1 MKAVV
6 IIPALNPD
14 EKLITLVEKLK
25 QYDLTTIIINDGSAP
40 GYEIIFDIL
49 REKLDCVVRVHSK
62 NMGKGV
68 ALKTGMAYAANIYPD
83 APGYVT
89 ADADG
94 QHAPEDI
101 LNVARMLEENPAS
114 LILGTRDFNNVK
126 TPFKSKW
133 GNRITSLAY
142 LLSTGE
148 RCPDT
153 QTGLRGIPMS
163 WTKELLKIPGDRY
176 EYEMNVLLE
185 AGKSRIP
192 FVEVPIETIYLN
204 ENKASH
210 FHAIKDSARI
220 YLNIL
225 KFSLSS
231 FVSAI
236 VDNSVFTLLMQIAFG
251 ATSLGILEAT
261 IIARVMSGG
270 VNYLLNK
277 HWVFQNTDREGKAA
291 LQYAI
296 LFISQMLLSWFFVSS
311 LSSLPIHLTVL
322 KICVDTGLF
331 IGSYLIQKNFI
342 FGESRKEYRLK

>member
-1 MKAVV
+1 
-6 IIPALNPD
+6 
-14 EKLITLVEKLK
+14 
-25 QYDLTTIIINDGSAP
+25 
-40 GYEIIFDIL
+40 
-49 REKLDCVVRVHSK
+49 VVRVHSK

>member
-1 MKAVV
+1 MKPIV

-14 EKLITLVEKLK
+14 EKLVTLVEQLK
-25 QYDLTTIIINDGSAP
+25 QYNLTTVIVNDGSTP

-49 REKLDCVVRVHSK
+49 REKLDCVVCVHTK

-68 ALKTGMAYAANIYPD
+68 ALKTGIAYAANVYPD

-94 QHAPEDI
+94 QHSPEDI
-101 LNVARMLEENPAS
+101 LKVVRMMEKNS
-114 LILGTRDFNNVK
+114 GKFILGTRDFNNEK

-133 GNRITSLAY
+133 GNRITSFAY
-142 LLSTGE
+142 WLTTGE

-163 WTKELLKIPGDRY
+163 WTKKLLEIPGDRY

-192 FVEVPIETIYLN
+192 FVEIPIETIYLN

-236 VDNSVFTLLMQIAFG
+236 VDNSVFTLLIQIAFG
-251 ATSLGILEAT
+251 STFLGILEAT

-270 VNYLLNK
+270 VNYILNK
-277 HWVFQNTDREGKAA
+277 HWVFQNKDREGKAA

-311 LSSLPIHLTVL
+311 LSSLPIQLTLL

-331 IGSYLIQKNFI
+331 FGSYLIQKNLI
-342 FGESRKEYRLK
+342 FGEQRKEYRLK

>member
-49 REKLDCVVRVHSK
+49 RTKLDCVVRVHHK

-101 LNVARMLEENPAS
+101 LNVARMLEQNPGS
-114 LILGTRDFNNVK
+114 LILGTRDFNNAK

-142 LLSTGE
+142 LLSTGA

-163 WTKELLKIPGDRY
+163 WTKALLKIPGDRY

-192 FVEVPIETIYLN
+192 FVEIPIETIYLN

-291 LQYAI
+291 LQYVI
-296 LFISQMLLSWFFVSS
+296 LFICQMLLSWFFVSS

-342 FGESRKEYRLK
+342 FGEPRKEYRLK

>member
-1 MKAVV
+1 MKPIV

-14 EKLITLVEKLK
+14 EKLVTLVEKLK
-25 QYDLTTIIINDGSAP
+25 EYELTTIIIDDGSTP

-49 REKLDCVVRVHSK
+49 REKLGTIVCVHSG

-68 ALKTGMAYAANIYPD
+68 ALKTGIAYAAKVYPD

-94 QHAPEDI
+94 QHTPGDI
-101 LNVARMLEENPAS
+101 LKVARLLEKNPGNF
-114 LILGTRDFNNVK
+114 ILGTRDFNNEK
-126 TPFKSKW
+126 IPFKSKW

-142 LLSTGE
+142 FLTTRE

-153 QTGLRGIPMS
+153 QTGLRGIPVS
-163 WTKELLKIPGDRY
+163 WTKEVLEISGDRY

-192 FVEVPIETIYLN
+192 FVEIPIETIYLN
-204 ENKASH
+204 KNKASH

-236 VDNSVFTLLMQIAFG
+236 VDNSVFTLLIQIAFG
-251 ATSLGILEAT
+251 TTSLGILEAT

-270 VNYLLNK
+270 VNYILNK
-277 HWVFQNTDREGKAA
+277 HWVFQNKDREGKVA

-311 LSSLPIHLTVL
+311 LSSLSVHLTLV
-322 KICVDTGLF
+322 KICVDVGLF
-331 IGSYLIQKNFI
+331 FGSYFIQKNLI
-342 FGESRKEYRLK
+342 FGERRKEYRLK